1 MSSKA
6 TLRTLMM
13 VMILSLS
20 LNAFS
25 QQTATIKGKITS
37 IDGLPAAFVSVG
49 LKNKSQTT
57 STDNDGIYSLTKIKA
72 GSYVLRVSAIGI
84 ITQEKNITLSE
95 GQTLELNFTLT
106 ENSEVLKEVSV
117 QARKNAYKISTPDNS
132 LRLNQPLLEAA
143 QNIQS
148 VSGQAIKDQQIISM
162 SDGVLRN
169 VSGAMRTSHWGDLY
183 ANVHMRGSQ
192 IQAMRNGFN
201 FVNSFWGPLT
211 EDMSIVDHIEFIK
224 GPAGF
229 MLGNGDPSGMYNVVT
244 KKPTGLNKGEV
255 SFTLGSFDL
264 YRVTADLDRK
274 VTEDGKLLFRL
285 NAAAQ
290 QKESFRPNESNDRY
304 AIAPVV
310 SYQLTSSTKFTAEYN
325 LQRAQMTD
333 VGSYYVFSTEGY
345 TSLPREFTYTPANL
359 PKTNINDHSVFLN
372 LTQNIGEDWKI
383 TAQTAYSK
391 YLQTGSSLWP
401 ADVLTNGN
409 VIRSVGIWDA
419 ESTMKLGQVFI
430 NGKAKTGSIDH
441 RILVGFDI
449 GKKDYMADWGQAH
462 PLDLPANPFNMYNPN
477 LGFPPNGFPNFDRS
491 TSLEAR
497 AIAAGGT
504 MGQKYT
510 SGYLQDELGFFNNR
524 ARLTLALRYTKANQY
539 EWGAE
544 SYSADKFTPRV
555 GLSVSLDKNTALY
568 GVYDQAFIPQSGKL
582 RDGGE
587 IKPITGSN
595 IELGL
600 KRDWADGKWNTTL
613 SLYRILK
620 ENELTSDITD
630 NTFTYSVILGQKVAK
645 GIEFD
650 IKGELAKGLSLIAN
664 YAYTN
669 AKITSAF
676 PNSGFSDGDLVPGYA
691 KHTTNAWLSY
701 TIPNGFLKNFGLN
714 AGITYL
720 KDRTSFSYSATN
732 PALNMSDYTKVDAG
746 LFWSKGPVKLTANAF
761 NVLNEYLYIGDY
773 YTGYF
778 SNNVYSWQAE
788 APRNYRLSLAYKF

>member
-1 MSSKA
+1 MKKNRGLLT
-6 TLRTLMM
+6 TLLLLLFH
-13 VMILSLS
+13 VVAWAQ
-20 LNAFS
+20 NG
-25 QQTATIKGKITS
+25 TIKGRITS
-37 IDGLPAAFVSVG
+37 ADGQPAAYVSIG
-49 LKNKSQTT
+49 LKNKAQNTAT
-57 STDNDGIYSLTKIKA
+57 NDDGTYSLSKIKA
-72 GSYVLRVSAIGI
+72 GNYVLRVSAVGI
-84 ITQEKNITLSE
+84 ITQEKSISISD
-95 GQTLELNFTLT
+95 GQTLELNFVLA
-106 ENSEVLKEVSV
+106 ENSQILKEVSV
-117 QARKNAYKISTPDNS
+117 QAKKNAYKISTPDNS

-211 EDMSIVDHIEFIK
+211 EDMSIVDHIEFVK

-229 MLGNGDPSGMYNVVT
+229 MLSNGDPSGMYNVVT

-264 YRVTADLDRK
+264 YRTTVDLDRK
-274 VTEDGKLLFRL
+274 LTEDGKLLFRL

-290 QKESFRPNESNDRY
+290 QKGSFRPNESNDRY
-304 AIAPVV
+304 SIAPVI
-310 SYQLTSSTKFTAEYN
+310 SYQLTKSTKITAEYN

-345 TSLPREFTYTPANL
+345 ISLPREFTYAPKNL
-359 PKTNINDHSVFLN
+359 PKTSINDHSVFLN
-372 LTQNIGEDWKI
+372 LTQNIGDKWKI

-401 ADVLTNGN
+401 ADVLTGGN

-419 ESTMKLGQVFI
+419 ESTMKLGQIFI
-430 NGKAKTGSIDH
+430 NGEVKTGGINH
-441 RILVGFDI
+441 RILAGFDI
-449 GKKDYMADWGQAH
+449 GKKDYMADWGQSH
-462 PLDLPANPFNMYNPN
+462 PLDLPSAPFNMYQPN
-477 LGFPPNGFPNFDRS
+477 LGYPPNGFPNFDRT

-510 SGYLQDELGFFNNR
+510 GGYLQDELGFFDNR
-524 ARLTLALRYTKANQY
+524 ARLTLAARYTKASQY
-539 EWGAE
+539 QWGGT
-544 SYSADKFTPRV
+544 SYSANKLTPRI
-555 GLSVSLDKNTALY
+555 GLSVSLDRNTSVY
-568 GVYDQAFIPQSGKL
+568 GVYDQAFLPQSGKL
-582 RDGGE
+582 KDGGE

-595 IELGL
+595 MEVGF

-620 ENELTSDITD
+620 ENELTADIED
-630 NTFTYSVILGQKVAK
+630 PTFTYSVILGEKVAK

-650 IKGELAKGLSLIAN
+650 IKGELTKGLSLIAN
-664 YAYTN
+664 YAYTD

-676 PNSGFSDGDLVPGYA
+676 PNSGFTNGSLVPGYA
-691 KHTTNAWLSY
+691 KHTANAWLSY
-701 TIPNGFLKNFGLN
+701 TIPAGFLKDFGLN
-714 AGITYL
+714 AGVTYL

-732 PALNMSDYTKVDAG
+732 PERNMADYTKVDAG
-746 LFWSKGPVKLTANAF
+746 LFWSKGPVKVTANVF
-761 NVLNEYLYIGDY
+761 NLLNEYLYIGDY

-788 APRNYRLSLAYKF
+788 APRNYRFSIAYKF

>member
-1 MSSKA
+1 MKKNLKSP
-6 TLRTLMM
+6 LVVLLLLFHF
-13 VMILSLS
+13 V
-20 LNAFS
+20 AFA
-25 QQTATIKGKITS
+25 QNGTIKGRITS
-37 IDGLPAAFVSVG
+37 ADGQPAAYVSVG
-49 LKNKSQTT
+49 LKNKPQNTA
-57 STDNDGIYSLTKIKA
+57 TDDNGNYILSKIKA
-72 GSYVLRVSAIGI
+72 GNYIIRVSAIGI
-84 ITQEKNITLSE
+84 TTQEKNISIND
-95 GQTLELNFTLT
+95 GQTLELNFTLS
-106 ENSEVLKEVSV
+106 ENSQILKEVSV
-117 QARKNAYKISTPDNS
+117 QAKKNAYKISTPDNS

-148 VSGQAIKDQQIISM
+148 VSGQALKDQQIISM

-183 ANVHMRGSQ
+183 TNVHMRGSQ

-211 EDMSIVDHIEFIK
+211 EDMSIVDHLEFVK

-229 MLGNGDPSGMYNVVT
+229 MLSNGDPSGMYNVVT

-264 YRVTADLDRK
+264 YRTAVDLDRK
-274 VTEDGKLLFRL
+274 LTEDGKLLFRL

-290 QKESFRPNESNDRY
+290 QKGSFRPNESNDRY
-304 AIAPVV
+304 SIAPVI
-310 SYQLTSSTKFTAEYN
+310 SYQLTHSTKFTAEYN

-345 TSLPREFTYTPANL
+345 LSLPRKFTYAPENL

-372 LTQNIGEDWKI
+372 LIQNIGDQWKI

-401 ADVLTNGN
+401 ADVLTNGD

-419 ESTMKLGQVFI
+419 ESTMKLGQLFI
-430 NGKAKTGSIDH
+430 NGEVKTGGIKH
-441 RILVGFDI
+441 RILAGFDI
-449 GKKDYMADWGQAH
+449 GKKDYMADWGQSH
-462 PLDLPANPFNMYNPN
+462 PLDLPSSPFNMYHPN
-477 LGFPPNGFPNFDRS
+477 LGYPPNGFPNFDRT

-510 SGYLQDELGFFNNR
+510 AGYLQDELGFFNNR
-524 ARLTLALRYTKANQY
+524 ARLTLAARYTKASQY
-539 EWGAE
+539 QWGGT
-544 SYSADKFTPRV
+544 SYSASKLTPRI
-555 GLSVSLDKNTALY
+555 GLSVSLDQNTAAY
-568 GVYDQAFIPQSGKL
+568 GVYDQAFLPQSGKL
-582 RDGGE
+582 KDGGE
-587 IKPITGSN
+587 VKPITGSN
-595 IELGL
+595 MEIGF

-620 ENELTSDITD
+620 QNELTADVQD
-630 NTFTYSVILGQKVAK
+630 PTFTYSVVLGEKVAK
-645 GIEFD
+645 GIELD

-664 YAYTN
+664 YAYTD

-676 PNSGFSDGDLVPGYA
+676 PNSGFANNDLVPGYA

-701 TIPNGFLKNFGLN
+701 TIQSGFLKDFGLN
-714 AGITYL
+714 AGVTYL

-732 PALNMSDYTKVDAG
+732 PAYNMGDYTKVDAG
-746 LFWSKGPVKLTANAF
+746 LFWSKGPVKITANVF

-788 APRNYRLSLAYKF
+788 APRNYRFSIAYKF